1 MQGAARRLRAVQF
14 HVLDTQLAHLMR
26 FAHVVIPD
34 DALRVE
40 LPVEEDEKHH
50 GHEEPR
56 RGEVLGAVR
65 VELVRTDVR
74 AGGEHDEAADAGTAQ
89 PRVDRAVDALL
100 DDGRQLPRFDQGQEE
115 VEVAADSSIAREEEI
130 SP

>member
-1 MQGAARRLRAVQF
+1 M
-14 HVLDTQLAHLMR
+14 
-26 FAHVVIPD
+26 
-34 DALRVE
+34 
-40 LPVEEDEKHH
+40 
-50 GHEEPR
+50 
-56 RGEVLGAVR
+56 LGAVR